1 LERRARS
8 NYGMLRAAFVVGL
21 VACLIAL
28 PAAQET
34 SRTTDP
40 KTRAAVEAASKYVEN
55 YRQEF
60 SAIVC
65 EEHQVQT
72 LIKPNGKVSK
82 TRTLVSDMMFV
93 KVGENWMP
101 LVFRDVISVDGKP
114 VRNRSDRLKKLF
126 IDNPKAAVEQARAIS
141 RESGRYDLLPKGTGN
156 SPLLPM
162 FVLEPHL
169 VARFR
174 FALNDDTLSFVE
186 EQRPTFLRFARG
198 SRRGDLPAR
207 GSALVDLAK
216 GTILSATLTAESPEA
231 PVSTTFTVKYGE
243 APAMKLFVPKDMTES
258 YTFPADPKDDR
269 LDAKM
274 TYSAFRRFQVT
285 TSVVIK

>member
-1 LERRARS
+1 
-8 NYGMLRAAFVVGL
+8 MLRVAFVVGL
-21 VACLIAL
+21 LAGLIAL
-28 PAAQET
+28 SAAQEI

-40 KTRAAVEAASKYVEN
+40 KTRAAVDAASKYVEN
-55 YRQEF
+55 YRQEL

-65 EEHQVQT
+65 EERQVQT
-72 LIKPNGKVSK
+72 LVKPNGKVSK
-82 TRTLVSDMMFV
+82 SRTLVSEMIFV
-93 KVGENWMP
+93 KFGESWMP
-101 LVFRDVISVDGKP
+101 YGFRDVISVDGKP

-141 RESGRYDLLPKGTGN
+141 KESGRYDLAPKGTGN

-162 FVLEPHL
+162 MVLDPHL

-186 EQRPTFLRFARG
+186 EQRPTFLAFARDG
-198 SRRGDLPAR
+198 RRGDLPAR

-243 APAMKLFVPKDMTES
+243 APAMNLFVPTEMTES
-258 YTFPADPKDDR
+258 YTFPAKPKDDR
-269 LDAKM
+269 LDSRM

-285 TSVVIK
+285 TSVIIK